1 MAVSKLMKTS
11 LGRDK
16 LYLNKYMMQG
26 KEENYAQYGSRACM
40 TPSVVDVESSAASS
54 QCYF

>member
-26 KEENYAQYGSRACM
+26 KEENYA
-40 TPSVVDVESSAASS
+40 
-54 QCYF
+54 